1 MGKFIIEIFLHT
13 FRCSFYFLASCQ
25 TVSVTRCAPWW
36 TSWAGSSASCSS
48 QRWISQSL
56 SLGPEWAGFVS
67 LTPPGV
73 RPLGL
78 GMPLTF
84 LHTCSCNGEPQ
95 LYLLQ
100 KKKKKNIAF
109 ILSKHFF
116 NFCDNVAT
124 HEKNCVATWGSDRSR
139 SVQVSLVGHYNDR
152 SVHVYFLPQTTY
164 LPFDV
169 NKWGCI
175 RYGVNHYK
183 GIIEHT
189 MSVDLQNKTRLGQF
203 YRQISR
209 NCSVSLPRKFSSVSS
224 FPILVLPC
232 H

>member
-1 MGKFIIEIFLHT
+1 MLYIYIKIHNNITKHKKKKKMGKFIIEIFLHT

-100 KKKKKNIAF
+100 KKRTLHSYFWNLQVFFLNKAF
-109 ILSKHFF
+109 LQFLRQCCYPWKELCSYLRKWPFS
-116 NFCDNVAT
+116 FC
-124 HEKNCVATWGSDRSR
+124 S
-139 SVQVSLVGHYNDR
+139 
-152 SVHVYFLPQTTY
+152 
-164 LPFDV
+164 
-169 NKWGCI
+169 
-175 RYGVNHYK
+175 
-183 GIIEHT
+183 
-189 MSVDLQNKTRLGQF
+189 GQ
-203 YRQISR
+203 S
-209 NCSVSLPRKFSSVSS
+209 CWPL
-224 FPILVLPC
+224 
-232 H
+232 